1 MIKDSGASRRACL
14 VNWRGSRSLSHRTI
28 VPIRHPIR
36 TKAILGAL
44 FLLAAFLCPTARSAD
59 KDKKPEKEKK
69 EKIEPWVEIRTA
81 HFIVAS
87 DGGEKTARRI
97 ADEFESLLRIFQAT
111 MPNSRVT
118 TGVPVRILVA
128 RDGQSF
134 ARMAPEFPF
143 DKRHDQPPAIF
154 VFGSEKTYIGIR
166 ANASGRFSYM
176 DIFQNYAREVLK
188 LSYRKLPPWL
198 EEGYSTVYG
207 SVTFTDR
214 GARLER
220 PDPEDLSVLFESPLL
235 PLDLVLH
242 VDRSSPYYSP
252 GNKGSVYFAES
263 RVLVHFLISDPQF
276 AGTKSMAQY
285 ITAVEGGAD
294 SLQAARDAFGD
305 LNQLQTK
312 LDAFVKQVSAPPADL
327 PFASGSDSGSSPRTL
342 SAAEIEARA
351 ADFLALRG
359 RSEDAQDKLEEA
371 LMTEPTIAEAEQS
384 LGFILLKKD
393 DLDDAQKH
401 FDRAA
406 QLDPNDAL
414 NFYGQGLVA
423 MAVAKGGNASV
434 PVGAADAFEKSVALN
449 SDFAPAWYNLA
460 MIYSQRSETLA
471 KALTDARRAASL
483 EPGAPG
489 YQSQLAAIQDR
500 ISHPEDA
507 RMAAARSQEPPGSR
521 AITDKTGDLAA
532 RSSRP
537 QPAAAPAPAPI
548 GNAQVKSPSDA
559 GLRIERKTEP
569 EAKAAT
575 TSTVSATPR
584 PEPAPAPAP
593 PSFAES
599 SKVYSMVGTITNV
612 NCTGAPQ
619 IQVTLKSQ
627 NISMKL
633 HADNLEKVSIR
644 SAGSS
649 ADVKGITCSSLR
661 GRSVRIS
668 YLLVAEKAW
677 DGEMQ
682 AVEFRNQP

>member
-1 MIKDSGASRRACL
+1 LPDRM
-14 VNWRGSRSLSHRTI
+14 I
-28 VPIRHPIR
+28 VPLRYPIR
-36 TKAILGAL
+36 AKAILTAL
-44 FLLAAFLCPTARSAD
+44 YLLAALLCPAARGAD

-97 ADEFESLLRIFQAT
+97 ADEFESLLRVFQAT
-111 MPNSRVT
+111 MPNSRVS
-118 TGVPVRILVA
+118 TGVPVRILAA

-143 DKRHDQPPAIF
+143 DKRHDQPPGMF
-154 VFGSEKTYIGIR
+154 VSGPEKTYIGIR
-166 ANASGRFSYM
+166 ANASGHFPYIE
-176 DIFQNYAREVLK
+176 IFQNYAREILK
-188 LSYRKLPPWL
+188 LSYRNLPPWI

-207 SVTFTDR
+207 SVNFNDR

-242 VDRSSPYYSP
+242 VDRTSPYYSP
-252 GNKGSVYFAES
+252 GNKQSVYFAES

-276 AGTKSMAQY
+276 AGTKSMERY

-312 LDAFVKQVSAPPADL
+312 LDAFVKQVSGPPAEIPITGAND
-327 PFASGSDSGSSPRTL
+327 AGGSPRTL
-342 SAAEIEARA
+342 SAAEIEARS

-384 LGFILLKKD
+384 LGFILLKKE
-393 DLDDAQKH
+393 DLDEAQKH
-401 FDRAA
+401 FDRAV

-423 MAVAKGGNASV
+423 VARGSSV
-434 PVGAADAFEKSVALN
+434 GVAIGALNPLEKSVALN
-449 SDFAPAWYNLA
+449 PDFAPAWYSLA
-460 MIYSQRSETLA
+460 MIYSQRDETLP
-471 KALTDARRAASL
+471 KALTAARRAAAL
-483 EPGAPG
+483 FPGAPS
-489 YQSQLAAIQDR
+489 YQRQVAAIQDR
-500 ISHPEDA
+500 IGHPDEA
-507 RMAAARSQEPPGSR
+507 RRMGARASEPASDR
-521 AITDKTGDLAA
+521 ASADQGGDLIA
-532 RSSRP
+532 RTSRP
-537 QPAAAPAPAPI
+537 QTASSPAPI
-548 GNAQVKSPSDA
+548 GNAPAKVPSDS

-569 EAKAAT
+569 EAKPST
-575 TSTVSATPR
+575 TSTISAAPK
-584 PEPAPAPAP
+584 PEPFPASP
-593 PSFAES
+593 PPLFTAS
-599 SKVYSMVGTITNV
+599 STVYSMVGTITDV
-612 NCTGAPQ
+612 NCSGAPQ

-627 NISMKL
+627 TITMKL
-633 HADNLEKVSIR
+633 HSDNLEKVPIK
-644 SAGSS
+644 SAGS
-649 ADVKGITCSSLR
+649 AAAVKGATCSSLR
-661 GRSVRIS
+661 GRTARIS

-682 AVEFRNQP
+682 AVEFRTQP